1 MVGVNPW
8 VAHANR
14 SVYGEDPNVFR
25 PERWL
30 EDESTEGENKMEQ
43 YFFTV
48 STSNVLS
55 SSANTL
61 PVMPKSSSSWYEII
75 YYTKPIVPILVGDL
89 TGAPFHTGMPRR
101 ENLGHHQCSLSLQA
115 KRCQKNEA
123 C

>member
-14 SVYGEDPNVFR
+14 FVYGEDPDVFR

-30 EDESTEGENKMEQ
+30 EDESTDGENKMEQ

-48 STSNVLS
+48 STSNVIS
-55 SSANTL
+55 PSANTS
-61 PVMPKSSSSWYEII
+61 PVVPKSSSSWYEVI
-75 YYTKPIVPILVGDL
+75 YHSKPVVSILVGDL
-89 TGAPFHTGMPRR
+89 TGAPFHVGVPRVKD
-101 ENLGHHQCSLSLQA
+101 LGHHQCSLSLQR
-115 KRCQKNEA
+115 KGREKNEV